1 LINNFHNNFSLIN
14 IYANN
19 LVTKQATKVEPY
31 GVVYNFTFVSLIAP
45 YLLNDLRISNVTSAP
60 STPNKSTILLKQSY
74 LLFTWFYYLKTSVM
88 QNKTKNKA
96 IKFSFLPIR
105 RKSYTL
111 TKAPMAHK
119 TNSKEQ
125 FLFKFYK
132 FKASIKTHFITS
144 YRLTSVDQSLLA
156 LLMTKKTFPFF
167 ETNVLLLKHSTIYLS
182 MSDSRY
188 FNYFEFLSSRESR
201 KSITTR

>member
-1 LINNFHNNFSLIN
+1 MG
-14 IYANN
+14 
-19 LVTKQATKVEPY
+19 TKIE
-31 GVVYNFTFVSLIAP
+31 
-45 YLLNDLRISNVTSAP
+45 
-60 STPNKSTILLKQSY
+60 NKL
-74 LLFTWFYYLKTSVM
+74 
-88 QNKTKNKA
+88 

-125 FLFKFYK
+125 FTFKFYK
-132 FKASIKTHFITS
+132 FKASIKTYFVTE
-144 YRLTSVDQSLLA
+144 YRLNSVDQSLLA
-156 LLMTKKTFPFF
+156 LLMTRKAFPFF

-182 MSDSRY
+182 MSDPHY

-201 KSITTR
+201 

>member
-1 LINNFHNNFSLIN
+1 M
-14 IYANN
+14 
-19 LVTKQATKVEPY
+19 K
-31 GVVYNFTFVSLIAP
+31 
-45 YLLNDLRISNVTSAP
+45 
-60 STPNKSTILLKQSY
+60 
-74 LLFTWFYYLKTSVM
+74 
-88 QNKTKNKA
+88 NKTENKA

-144 YRLTSVDQSLLA
+144 HRLTSVDQSLLA
-156 LLMTKKTFPFF
+156 VLMTKKTFPFF

-182 MSDSRY
+182 MSDSLY

-201 KSITTR
+201 KSVTTR

>member
-1 LINNFHNNFSLIN
+1 M
-14 IYANN
+14 
-19 LVTKQATKVEPY
+19 TKQSPKIEPY

-45 YLLNDLRISNVTSAP
+45 YLLNDLRISNITSSP

-182 MSDSRY
+182 MSDSCY

>member
-1 LINNFHNNFSLIN
+1 LISNFHNNFNLIN
-14 IYANN
+14 IHAGN
-19 LVTKQATKVEPY
+19 LVTKQVAKVEPY
-31 GVVYNFTFVSLIAP
+31 GVVYNFTFISLIAP
-45 YLLNDLRISNVTSAP
+45 YLLNDLRVSNITSSP

-88 QNKTKNKA
+88 QNKIKNKS

-132 FKASIKTHFITS
+132 FKASIKTHFVTS

-156 LLMTKKTFPFF
+156 LLMTKKSFPFF

-182 MSDSRY
+182 MSDSNY
-188 FNYFEFLSSRESR
+188 FNYFEFLSNRDLKKPSF
-201 KSITTR
+201 IH